1 MAFSRKLLARS
12 QTASAKPWRVANAV
26 IVASLRPGHTNI
38 FKRSLCWDFKLL
50 LNVVIRNPEQQ
61 QDSKD
66 QHVPVDGLYRAS

>member
-1 MAFSRKLLARS
+1 M
-12 QTASAKPWRVANAV
+12 